1 MLSLNSRFGVVG
13 EFRLN
18 SDAVKVCAV
27 GAGLHPQGGAEAGAD
42 MAFCEGNLQGT
53 QPKVRA
59 SSVSPRYESSHGKAL
74 LTGGLVRSRT

>member
-27 GAGLHPQGGAEAGAD
+27 GAGLHPQRGAEAGAD
-42 MAFCEGNLQGT
+42 KAFCEGT
-53 QPKVRA
+53 CRA
-59 SSVSPRYESSHGKAL
+59 RNPRIVHPQCLPA
-74 LTGGLVRSRT
+74 TRFGLETVDR